1 VIVDRHVLGFL
12 VHADHNRVRRLVQVQ
27 PDHVWLTPSIV
38 AAERQISPASG
49 EDGPMGSLD
58 DYGGTERSCRYRR
71 REMGPADGIEEFFRE
86 LGRRGH
92 EPLLAK
98 VTGRVRFDLVEGG
111 RPDRWLVAVDKGG
124 TTVWHKGGPAECTI
138 RADRALFER
147 LCRGEENA
155 TAAVLRGAL
164 VCSGDVELL
173 FAIQRIF
180 PGPPRDRQAM
190 SGSEGSR

>member
-1 VIVDRHVLGFL
+1 M
-12 VHADHNRVRRLVQVQ
+12 
-27 PDHVWLTPSIV
+27 
-38 AAERQISPASG
+38 E
-49 EDGPMGSLD
+49 
-58 DYGGTERSCRYRR
+58 
-71 REMGPADGIEEFFRE
+71 PADGIVQFFQKLDRRE
-86 LGRRGH
+86 H

-111 RPDRWLVAVDKGG
+111 HTDRWLVTVDKGD
-124 TTVWHKGGPAECTI
+124 TAVSHKGGPAECTV

-155 TAAVLRGAL
+155 LAAVLRGAL

-180 PGPPRDRQAM
+180 PGPSRERQPQ
-190 SGSEGSR
+190 GSVRGSR